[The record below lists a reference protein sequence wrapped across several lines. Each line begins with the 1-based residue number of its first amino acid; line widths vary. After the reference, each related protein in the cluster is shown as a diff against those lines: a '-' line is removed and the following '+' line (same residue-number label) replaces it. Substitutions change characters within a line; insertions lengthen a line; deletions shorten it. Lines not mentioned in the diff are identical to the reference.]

1 MTREE
6 LVTEILGLNE
16 SVSRLLERLSRMPE
30 TTRVVRV
37 TTLLEVA
44 YENLCSARL
53 ATEAGYTLEQYIEEG
68 VPGRE

>member
-6 LVTEILGLNE
+6 LATEILGLNE
-16 SVSRLLERLSRMPE
+16 SIGRLLDKLGQMPE

-44 YENLCSARL
+44 YENLRSARA
-53 ATEAGYTLEQYIEEG
+53 ATEFGYTLEQYIEGE